1 MSFKIIVDSC
11 CDLTPAQLR
20 EDCFVSVPLT
30 IRVGEHIV
38 VDDASFDQGALLWR
52 MKESATAPQSSCPSP
67 IQYLEAFD
75 CGADD
80 LYVVTLSA
88 LLSGSHNAAA
98 QARSLWL
105 EDHPN
110 SNVHIFNSCSA
121 SAGEVLVA
129 LKIQELAQSG
139 MDFTTVVS
147 QVSRYIN
154 EMETYFVLE
163 TLDNLRKNGRLTRVQ
178 SLVTST
184 LHIKL
189 LMGATPEGEICK
201 KGQAMSIKQAL
212 SKMVSLMA
220 ADPKHEG
227 RRLSIVHCNCL
238 ERAFHVNEAVP
249 FRGDPHQR
257 YRRHQHRLC
266 QRRRHRRGLLIS
278 IKPFRNRPEEI
289 SSGRLFFAP
298 ACAIMAKIV
307 LGGAFMN
314 YTIRPIGP
322 EDAEGA
328 AALRRMPGVFENTL
342 GLPSYRTAD
351 SEAFIAGLGP
361 DDHNFVAVLDDG
373 TVIGCAG
380 LTVCSNPRMRHV
392 GAVGL
397 FVHADYQGRGVGT
410 TLMETLL
417 DLADH
422 WLMLVRVEL
431 EVFADNEQAIRLY
444 EKLGFEKE
452 GLLRMT
458 TVRNGRYVDEYKMA
472 RIRPGV
478 TAP

>member
-163 TLDNLRKNGRLTRVQ
+163 TAGSPGCSPWLPAPCTSSCSWAPPPRVR
-178 SLVTST
+178 SA
-184 LHIKL
+184 KR
-189 LMGATPEGEICK
+189 ARPC
-201 KGQAMSIKQAL
+201 L
-212 SKMVSLMA
+212 SS
-220 ADPKHEG
+220 
-227 RRLSIVHCNCL
+227 
-238 ERAFHVNEAVP
+238 
-249 FRGDPHQR
+249 
-257 YRRHQHRLC
+257 
-266 QRRRHRRGLLIS
+266 
-278 IKPFRNRPEEI
+278 RP
-289 SSGRLFFAP
+289 
-298 ACAIMAKIV
+298 C
-307 LGGAFMN
+307 
-314 YTIRPIGP
+314 
-322 EDAEGA
+322 
-328 AALRRMPGVFENTL
+328 
-342 GLPSYRTAD
+342 
-351 SEAFIAGLGP
+351 
-361 DDHNFVAVLDDG
+361 
-373 TVIGCAG
+373 
-380 LTVCSNPRMRHV
+380 PR
-392 GAVGL
+392 
-397 FVHADYQGRGVGT
+397 
-410 TLMETLL
+410 
-417 DLADH
+417 
-422 WLMLVRVEL
+422 WC
-431 EVFADNEQAIRLY
+431 
-444 EKLGFEKE
+444 
-452 GLLRMT
+452 
-458 TVRNGRYVDEYKMA
+458 
-472 RIRPGV
+472 P
-478 TAP
+478 